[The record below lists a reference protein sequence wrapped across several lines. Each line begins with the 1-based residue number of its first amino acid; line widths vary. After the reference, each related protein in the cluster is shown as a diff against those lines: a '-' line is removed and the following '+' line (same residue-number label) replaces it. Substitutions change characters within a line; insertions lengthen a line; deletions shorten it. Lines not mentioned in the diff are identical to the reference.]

1 VARHSTPSFIRVS
14 HWLAPAVPVC
24 PWLPPVAPTEVHP
37 PIPVSFRMYLTLNS
51 SPAFTRGGNI
61 RPRVEQDVWLSES
74 VVLSR
79 SDETAATMPTAI
91 RPTMRA
97 YSTAVAPRSTDRRVR
112 RNRARHRE
120 NALETSTSPATEFEL
135 EPFDSTGKAAS
146 ACCCDRSG
154 ADGIPT
160 IRHRLLGS
168 GVIFCRFGAGCPTFS
183 PFGSTHAQPYCYVQ
197 RPRCGGVCSAE
208 AVS

>member
-1 VARHSTPSFIRVS
+1 VALHSTPSLNRLSQLLVGVPAAPTRP
-14 HWLAPAVPVC
+14 WLA
-24 PWLPPVAPTEVHP
+24 PVAPTEVHP
-37 PIPVSFRMYLTLNS
+37 STPVSFRMYLTLNS
-51 SPAFTRGGNI
+51 SPAFNRGGKI

-79 SDETAATMPTAI
+79 REETAVTIPTAI

-112 RNRARHRE
+112 RNRTRHRE
-120 NALETSTSPATEFEL
+120 NVLETNTSPATEFEL

-146 ACCCDRSG
+146 ACCCDRSV

-160 IRHRLLGS
+160 IRH
-168 GVIFCRFGAGCPTFS
+168 
-183 PFGSTHAQPYCYVQ
+183 
-197 RPRCGGVCSAE
+197 
-208 AVS
+208 